1 MKNNAYIILLFLEIQ
16 SFGRQTLPGN
26 SKIPSKIIWKVDI
39 CGNGVILFVE
49 SKSF

>member
-1 MKNNAYIILLFLEIQ
+1 MLLFVRAQ
-16 SFGRQTLPGN
+16 SFGWQTLPGN